1 MNVRELRPL
10 RVAGLMLLCCVLGF
24 ALLTAAFCVPLRAL
38 RDAEET
44 AALFRSEG
52 NRPKAIPTYLG
63 STGDGYTDAL
73 MLSEALYRDPDVGPL
88 EQAVYVYRLYGSESA
103 SADLADLLEGNPP
116 TYTISYERYWHVFLV
131 LLRPL
136 LILFSY
142 ADLRMLS
149 CAAQMLLFAL
159 TVALMARRGLTALIL
174 PFTVMTLALSP
185 MGTLLSLQY
194 FSAYSLMMLGML
206 AVLLLDGRLSRGA
219 NYYYFFLLQGIAT
232 CYFDFLTYPLVT
244 LCMPLLLALYLH
256 RDGRGLLALTI
267 GCGAAW
273 CVGYVGFWAL
283 KWIAGSLL
291 VQENLIRRAL
301 YRVLYQTTPEKAG
314 DFSRLDALAAN
325 LAAYCRPGYAVLFGG
340 SALLCAAPLLR
351 SRSRAR
357 VLLTGGRP
365 LLLAMALAPL
375 AWWLMAANHS
385 IVHTFFT
392 HKEFAIAVFAVL
404 LWLRSAEDAPGLA
417 KRE

>member
-1 MNVRELRPL
+1 
-10 RVAGLMLLCCVLGF
+10 
-24 ALLTAAFCVPLRAL
+24 
-38 RDAEET
+38 
-44 AALFRSEG
+44 
-52 NRPKAIPTYLG
+52 
-63 STGDGYTDAL
+63 
-73 MLSEALYRDPDVGPL
+73 
-88 EQAVYVYRLYGSESA
+88 
-103 SADLADLLEGNPP
+103 
-116 TYTISYERYWHVFLV
+116 
-131 LLRPL
+131 
-136 LILFSY
+136 
-142 ADLRMLS
+142 
-149 CAAQMLLFAL
+149 MLLFTL
-159 TVALMARRGLTALIL
+159 TVSLMARRGLTALIL

-283 KWIAGSLL
+283 KWIVGSLL

-301 YRVLYQTTPEKAG
+301 YRVLYQATPEKAG

-340 SALLCAAPLLR
+340 SA
-351 SRSRAR
+351 
-357 VLLTGGRP
+357 

-404 LWLRSAEDAPGLA
+404 LWLRSAEDVPGLA